1 MSFQRGLSTYRQTQ
15 VQSRTPL
22 ELVVM
27 LYDGALTFL
36 SQARDAIDRGDIA
49 ARRDASTRALAIVSE
64 LQSTLNMEQGGEIA
78 RRLDE
83 LYAYVNSRIL
93 QAAADNAVGPLD
105 DASRVLAT
113 LRDSWLA
120 IATPAAETP
129 VRGAA

>member
-1 MSFQRGLSTYRQTQ
+1 MSFQRGLTTYRQTQ

-27 LYDGALTFL
+27 LYDGALKFL
-36 SQARDAIDRGDIA
+36 YQARLAVEQGDIA
-49 ARRDASTRALAIVSE
+49 ARRDASARALTIVSE

-78 RRLDE
+78 ERLDE
-83 LYAYVNSRIL
+83 LYAYVTARIL
-93 QAAADNAVGPLD
+93 QAAAANAVGPLD

-113 LRDSWLA
+113 LRESWLA
-120 IATPAAETP
+120 VATPEIDTE

>member
-1 MSFQRGLSTYRQTQ
+1 MSFQRGLTTYRQTQ

-27 LYDGALTFL
+27 LYDGALKFL
-36 SQARDAIDRGDIA
+36 HQARLAVEQGDIA
-49 ARRDASTRALAIVSE
+49 ARRDASARALTIVSE

-78 RRLDE
+78 ERLDE
-83 LYAYVNSRIL
+83 LYAYVTARIL
-93 QAAADNAVGPLD
+93 QAAAANAVGPLD

-113 LRDSWLA
+113 LRESWLA
-120 IATPAAETP
+120 VATPEIDTE

>member
-1 MSFQRGLSTYRQTQ
+1 MSLQRGLTTYRQTQ

-36 SQARDAIDRGDIA
+36 HQAREAIERGDIA
-49 ARRDASTRALAIVSE
+49 ARRDASSRAIAIISE

-78 RRLDE
+78 QRLDD
-83 LYAYVNSRIL
+83 LYVYVNGRII
-93 QAAADNAVGPLD
+93 AAAAENGVGPID
-105 DASRVLAT
+105 DATRVLT
-113 LRDSWLA
+113 VLRESWVA
-120 IATPAAETP
+120 IATPAADAA

>member
-1 MSFQRGLSTYRQTQ
+1 MSFQRGLTTYRQTQ

-27 LYDGALTFL
+27 LYDGALKFL
-36 SQARDAIDRGDIA
+36 HQTREAIERGDIS
-49 ARRDASTRALAIVSE
+49 ARRDASSRAITIISE

-78 RRLDE
+78 QRLDE
-83 LYAYVNSRIL
+83 LYGYVNGRIL
-93 QAAADNAVGPLD
+93 QAAAENAVGPID
-105 DASRVLAT
+105 DATRVLAT
-113 LRDSWLA
+113 LRESWVA

>member
-1 MSFQRGLSTYRQTQ
+1 MSLQRGLTTYRQTQ

-36 SQARDAIDRGDIA
+36 HQARAAIERGDIA
-49 ARRDASTRALAIVSE
+49 ARRDASSRAIAIISE

-78 RRLDE
+78 QRLDD
-83 LYAYVNSRIL
+83 LYVYVNGRII
-93 QAAADNAVGPLD
+93 AAAAENRVGPID
-105 DASRVLAT
+105 DATRVLT
-113 LRDSWLA
+113 VLRESWVA
-120 IATPAAETP
+120 IATPAAEAP

>member
-1 MSFQRGLSTYRQTQ
+1 MSFQRGLTTYHQTQ

-27 LYDGALTFL
+27 LYDGALKFL
-36 SQARDAIDRGDIA
+36 HQARLAIERGDIA
-49 ARRDASTRALAIVSE
+49 ARRDASTRALTIVSE

-78 RRLDE
+78 ERLDE
-83 LYAYVNSRIL
+83 LYGYVTARIL
-93 QAAADNAVGPLD
+93 QAAAADAVGPLD

-113 LRDSWLA
+113 LRESWLA
-120 IATPAAETP
+120 VATPEVDTE